1 LFWWFRV
8 HLITAICKVHIEH
21 GWRHTVVYVSYIMFS
36 WMTYLLPRK
45 KFLKLNFNLFYFQHK
60 TYLHLSQNV
69 LRLDLKNCKDFSQNN
84 VQMKKKLVT
93 VTLLAH
99 FSVLNAYCLIS
110 LPNCW
115 PCRNMH
121 TVSLVQ
127 KGYSPQ
133 LYSSV
138 YWLIECQKL
147 WVYKI
152 LAYRIRRWFHFW
164 LFTKRWNWKNIYLEI
179 HTA

>member
-1 LFWWFRV
+1 MFWWFRV

-45 KFLKLNFNLFYFQHK
+45 KFFLKLNFNLFYFQHK
-60 TYLHLSQNV
+60 TYLDLSQNV

-99 FSVLNAYCLIS
+99 FSSSMPIA
-110 LPNCW
+110 W
-115 PCRNMH
+115 
-121 TVSLVQ
+121 
-127 KGYSPQ
+127 
-133 LYSSV
+133 SV
-138 YWLIECQKL
+138 YQTVDHVGICIQSPWSRKVTHLN
-147 WVYKI
+147 YI
-152 LAYRIRRWFHFW
+152 LQ
-164 LFTKRWNWKNIYLEI
+164 FTGW
-179 HTA
+179 